1 MISMAIL
8 IIPPPILNIIIVVIT
23 IALMMMPLSRKKLYR
38 IIPAGSLNLLLRCCL
53 WLYCIYFAIPKS
65 GSSVLVALATDKRN
79 DFICTSFW
87 LRPCSMLLDEYICLS
102 TSLLTSKVMTR
113 GWDILNHTI
122 RWMLQAADSWHLM
135 ALFISS
141 PCRFRY
147 LSYLLCSI
155 LVATWDSAWF
165 LEVSH
170 GHGHNTQ
177 AVCPQTTGMF
187 LTEEKVDPFVPQLWL
202 FHFPSVSQGSCYFQ
216 TAWAKAWERRIE

>member
-102 TSLLTSKVMTR
+102 TSLQTTPPPLA
-113 GWDILNHTI
+113 
-122 RWMLQAADSWHLM
+122 LQA
-135 ALFISS
+135 
-141 PCRFRY
+141 
-147 LSYLLCSI
+147 
-155 LVATWDSAWF
+155 
-165 LEVSH
+165 
-170 GHGHNTQ
+170 N
-177 AVCPQTTGMF
+177 
-187 LTEEKVDPFVPQLWL
+187 
-202 FHFPSVSQGSCYFQ
+202 
-216 TAWAKAWERRIE
+216 AKAQRRTWWRRTGSGTPWWAASAFRRKQSQDLLLIVSPFFDLDFSNKKKCP